1 MHMRNFFSLFLL
13 FLAPVVFVFAQ
24 DKNKEEEV
32 YQDNILLTHSHVTI
46 RNIIVNGNKKTKA
59 YIIGR
64 EITFREGSSYSISEI
79 LSGIQTSRQNLMNTA
94 LFVEANVNF
103 TNWVNDSMDIYADVK
118 ERWYFFPLPYL
129 KPIDRN
135 LNVWLKDYNL
145 SLDRVNYGMKFIGQ
159 NITGR
164 NDRLNAWLINGY
176 SQRLALR
183 YYNPFSDNSLK
194 HGWGFDFSYSRSR
207 EMNYDTKDNKQV
219 FFKDPTQFIR
229 KQVYFGGL
237 YSYRKGSIA
246 RHYVRFGIQNETVA
260 DTVIKLNPNYL
271 GTNTTKVIYP
281 ELRYTYQYFDLNYIP
296 YPTKGTSLEFEFL
309 KRGIGKGTDLTQVQ
323 VRLGKYFKLPNK
335 LYISSIVEANLKL
348 PFDQPFFNQSL
359 LGYNDSYLRGLEY
372 YVIDGVA
379 GGFIRNTIGKEIY
392 SLNFKTGLRSKT
404 YSSIPFK
411 FYIKAY
417 GDAGFVYNKNNLLT
431 NTLNNKL
438 MYSGGIGLDIISI
451 YDIVFRVEYS
461 FNQKGQS
468 GLFLQKADVRN

>member
-1 MHMRNFFSLFLL
+1 MHMRNFFSLFLF

-24 DKNKEEEV
+24 DKDKEEEV

-271 GTNTTKVIYP
+271 GTNSTKAIYP
-281 ELRYTYQYFDLNYIP
+281 ELRYTYQ
-296 YPTKGTSLEFEFL
+296 
-309 KRGIGKGTDLTQVQ
+309 
-323 VRLGKYFKLPNK
+323 
-335 LYISSIVEANLKL
+335 
-348 PFDQPFFNQSL
+348 
-359 LGYNDSYLRGLEY
+359 
-372 YVIDGVA
+372 
-379 GGFIRNTIGKEIY
+379 
-392 SLNFKTGLRSKT
+392 
-404 YSSIPFK
+404 
-411 FYIKAY
+411 
-417 GDAGFVYNKNNLLT
+417 
-431 NTLNNKL
+431 
-438 MYSGGIGLDIISI
+438 
-451 YDIVFRVEYS
+451 
-461 FNQKGQS
+461 
-468 GLFLQKADVRN
+468 

>member
-1 MHMRNFFSLFLL
+1 
-13 FLAPVVFVFAQ
+13 
-24 DKNKEEEV
+24 
-32 YQDNILLTHSHVTI
+32 
-46 RNIIVNGNKKTKA
+46 
-59 YIIGR
+59 
-64 EITFREGSSYSISEI
+64 
-79 LSGIQTSRQNLMNTA
+79 
-94 LFVEANVNF
+94 
-103 TNWVNDSMDIYADVK
+103 MDVYADVK

-260 DTVIKLNPNYL
+260 DTVVKLNPNYL
-271 GTNTTKVIYP
+271 GTNSTKVIYP
-281 ELRYTYQYFDLNYIP
+281 ELRYTYQYFNLNYIP

-323 VRLGKYFKLPNK
+323 VRLGKYFKLPYK

-348 PFDQPFFNQSL
+348 PFDQPFFNQSF

-404 YSSIPFK
+404 YGSIPFK

-417 GDAGFVYNKNNLLT
+417 GDAGFVYNKQNLLT
-431 NTLNNKL
+431 NTLR
-438 MYSGGIGLDIISI
+438 
-451 YDIVFRVEYS
+451 VF
-461 FNQKGQS
+461 
-468 GLFLQKADVRN
+468 